1 MEAMQRKQDQDQ
13 PDNTHDCLPS
23 VTSSKGDLG
32 DVVFAPSSVLMVDAW
47 LMDGWMDGWRLMIMT
62 QRSDSDGN
70 ERMKDTKKK
79 QEVRRNEQGRAR
91 VRSFLRRA
99 KKKENESAHKSL
111 TTSSTST
118 AHKQVIEHQSQ
129 IAHIQN
135 GIDINNAQVKQQD
148 ARCREHCILYCI
160 ARSTSSRRRQRST
173 NENINNTSKS
183 NSNHKL
189 KDVTRKRKRTRAQ
202 STFKEQQTTRN
213 INHVDEKRRHIQ
225 LPAGILAGAP
235 P

>member
-1 MEAMQRKQDQDQ
+1 
-13 PDNTHDCLPS
+13 
-23 VTSSKGDLG
+23 
-32 DVVFAPSSVLMVDAW
+32 MV
-47 LMDGWMDGWRLMIMT
+47 DGWMDGWMEVDDHDAEVG
-62 QRSDSDGN
+62 QRRKRTN
-70 ERMKDTKKK
+70 EGYQEETRSSKK
-79 QEVRRNEQGRAR
+79 RAR
-91 VRSFLRRA
+91 KGASAFVFAQS